1 MSAPVRDR
9 RGMRR
14 LEGAGPLPLTLP
26 ASWAYRLGSAVFHCL
41 HDHGLLAERR
51 VDLPVISVGAV
62 SAGGSGKTPVVRWLA
77 ERLAAT
83 GRRPAILSRGYR
95 SRGAAAPRLVA
106 DRTGDAVR
114 DGDEPVLLAGSLP
127 GVPVIVGRDRA
138 CAAELAR
145 AEGAD
150 VLLLDDGF
158 QHRRLQRD
166 LDIVLWDRR
175 SAQARGRLLPAG
187 SLREALRGLAR
198 ADVLLLVDRGDGEPS
213 RPEAGPSRA
222 FGVRL
227 RLRCLSAA
235 GPGAA
240 LHALTGLADGASF
253 EASLV
258 RAGFELT
265 GATRYPDHHFFTMS
279 EIREATAQAGREGAH
294 HLAVTAKDYVRWPDR
309 EGTGLAIPAVFD
321 LGVEVDRETELLR
334 IITEAMEGAG
344 R

>member
-1 MSAPVRDR
+1 
-9 RGMRR
+9 
-14 LEGAGPLPLTLP
+14 L
-26 ASWAYRLGSAVFHCL
+26 
-41 HDHGLLAERR
+41 
-51 VDLPVISVGAV
+51 
-62 SAGGSGKTPVVRWLA
+62 
-77 ERLAAT
+77 
-83 GRRPAILSRGYR
+83 
-95 SRGAAAPRLVA
+95 
-106 DRTGDAVR
+106 R

-127 GVPVIVGRDRA
+127 GVPVIVCRDRA
-138 CAAELAR
+138 RAAELAR

-187 SLREALRGLAR
+187 SLREATRGLAR

-213 RPEAGPSRA
+213 PPDAGPPRA
-222 FGVRL
+222 FRVRL
-227 RLRCLSAA
+227 RVRCLSAA
-235 GPGAA
+235 QPAAA
-240 LHALTGLADGASF
+240 LHALTGLADAASF

-279 EIREATAQAGREGAH
+279 EIRDAAARASREGAH
-294 HLAVTAKDYVRWPDR
+294 HLAVTAKDYVRWPHR
-309 EGTGLAIPAVFD
+309 ESTELPVPAVFD

-334 IITEAMEGAG
+334 IIAEAMEGAG